1 MRLRFKSNVALG
13 EISAFLFKMEHYPT
27 REKSILEKIPI
38 KAVDINEKEHAA
50 QKSYTFLRSLKLIN
64 SLNREMLYF

>member
-38 KAVDINEKEHAA
+38 KAFPAKP
-50 QKSYTFLRSLKLIN
+50 FPLLC
-64 SLNREMLYF
+64 LY